1 MNGAINKRNVIDWV
15 LIIVYFIASAFINNE
30 IYNNYLLLGL
40 AILGIC
46 ISAAM
51 LIFKKEMTKS
61 ENVREIIA
69 ICLLVC
75 LAVYAIIKVTA
86 A

>member
-15 LIIVYFIASAFINNE
+15 LIIVYFVARAFINNE

-40 AILGIC
+40 AIFSIC
-46 ISAAM
+46 ISVAM
-51 LIFKKEMTKS
+51 LVFKKNMTRS
-61 ENVREIIA
+61 ESTREIIA
-69 ICLLVC
+69 ICLLAC

-86 A
+86 V